1 MNAYLEELLESQRV
15 GPEIEAA
22 VRARRA
28 EIEPILTARGW
39 SPRIYY
45 GGSYAKRTMIAA
57 QFDLDLVVYFP
68 RATPQSPRDL
78 YASVEDRL
86 RGAGH
91 HVLRHNVALRLQY
104 TPGWHIDV
112 VPGRAL
118 DDSYEYAD
126 LWSADRGAT
135 RQTSLKRHIELARNG
150 NRDLIRLLKL
160 WRRRH
165 LAPIPSFALELIAA
179 RATDF
184 RDALQL
190 LANLEHLRLV
200 DPANSNN
207 IVTDD
212 LHPTRK
218 QHTADLAVRSLN
230 ETSLDRVIW

>member
-1 MNAYLEELLESQRV
+1 MTYFESILESQRV

-28 EIEPILTARGW
+28 AIEPILTGKGW

-57 QFDLDLVVYFP
+57 QFDLDLIVYFP
-68 RATPQSPRDL
+68 PDAAPPRDL
-78 YASVEDRL
+78 YAAVEDRL
-86 RGAGH
+86 RAAGH
-91 HVLRHNVALRLQY
+91 SVDRHNVSLRIQY

-118 DDSYEYAD
+118 DDTHEYAD
-126 LWSADRGAT
+126 LWCADRNTT
-135 RQTSLKRHIELARNG
+135 RRTSLKRHIAHARSVD
-150 NRDLIRLLKL
+150 RDLIRLLKL

-179 RATDF
+179 RASNF
-184 RDALQL
+184 RSALDL
-190 LANLEHLRLV
+190 LTRLDEIRLV

-207 IVTDD
+207 VITDD
-212 LHPTRK
+212 IEAPRK
-218 QHTADLAVRSLN
+218 QHTADLAARSRA
-230 ETSLDRVIW
+230 ETAPERIVW

>member
-1 MNAYLEELLESQRV
+1 MNYLATILESQRV

-28 EIEPILTARGW
+28 ELEPVLTGRGW

-68 RATPQSPRDL
+68 HTTPQHPRDL
-78 YASVEDRL
+78 YTAVEDRL
-86 RGAGH
+86 RAAGH
-91 HVLRHNVALRLQY
+91 YVDRHNVALRIRY

-118 DDSYEYAD
+118 DVTCEYAD
-126 LWSADRGAT
+126 LWSADRNTT
-135 RQTSLKRHIELARNG
+135 RQTSLKRHIDLARSG

-179 RATDF
+179 RSSDF
-184 RDALQL
+184 RGALDL
-190 LANLEHLRLV
+190 LTRLDRIRLV

-207 IVTDD
+207 ILTDD
-212 LHPTRK
+212 LDSTHK
-218 QHTADLAVRSLN
+218 QHTADLAARSLA
-230 ETSLDRVIW
+230 ETSIERVVW